1 MLNHM
6 HKELA
11 PPGAAGKKKK
21 QAGGAKGAAA
31 AAAASASSNSSIG
44 TGSIVH
50 QTFQGEIK
58 ITTTIKGDDAA
69 AAAAAEAAK
78 ASAMDTSDGGA
89 AAAASAAAEHGT
101 KTTVEH
107 KPFLYLSLALPAA
120 PLFKDAST
128 SDRAII
134 PQVPLF
140 ELLKKFD
147 GVTVERGIDPATKRE
162 FERTYTI
169 TRLPRYLLLHYQRF
183 HENNWFFEKN
193 PTLVNFPLQRMDMR
207 PYTSPSSAD
216 AVDLTAEN
224 GPSSTTEALRALPV
238 AELKRL
244 ARAKGVPNVDR
255 IVEKDEL
262 VRALQQ
268 QQNVAGTAPTST
280 YYNLLSNIVHE
291 GVVGAG
297 SKSLGGSYKCFS
309 LHRATNTWYLTEDLH
324 VHTSETMEQQ
334 VALTESY
341 IQIYERQ

>member
-1 MLNHM
+1 M

-21 QAGGAKGAAA
+21 QAGGVKGAAA
-31 AAAASASSNSSIG
+31 AAAAGASSNPSIG

-50 QTFQGEIK
+50 QNFQGEIQ
-58 ITTTIKGDDAA
+58 ITTTVKGDDAA
-69 AAAAAEAAK
+69 AAPAAEAAK

-89 AAAASAAAEHGT
+89 AAAASAAAEHAT
-101 KTTVEH
+101 KTTVEY

-216 AVDLTAEN
+216 AVDLAGEN
-224 GPSSTTEALRALPV
+224 GPSSTDALRALPV

-244 ARAKGVPNVDR
+244 ARAKGVANVDR

-268 QQNVAGTAPTST
+268 QQTAAGAAAPTST